1 MLRLGTASVS
11 ARLRRMKNQYVGDQN
26 DFAKYLLLRL
36 CAQVF
41 EEILVAW
48 MLTED
53 DGLGD
58 GAKIGYLDLPSWR
71 ESDPALLDG
80 LAELVASGNRT
91 LAAVENSG
99 LLPRATFFSE
109 PLPLEEAARSAY
121 FEPIAAAA
129 GPETLVF
136 FDPDNGLEV
145 TSTPKKKRG
154 AEKYVYLDELSL
166 FAEAGASL
174 LIYQHFPRVQRE
186 PYVEASLAR
195 LRAVLESK
203 YDTFAARTSHV
214 GFLFAVT
221 EPHCHPLRKALATAH
236 ADHPLLRYI
245 P

>member
-1 MLRLGTASVS
+1 V
-11 ARLRRMKNQYVGDQN
+11 KNQYVGDQN

-48 MLTED
+48 MLTQD
-53 DGLGD
+53 DGRGD
-58 GAKIGYLDLPSWR
+58 GAKIGYLDLPDWR
-71 ESDPALLDG
+71 ESDPALLDS
-80 LAELVASGNRT
+80 LAELIASGKRT
-91 LAAVENSG
+91 LAAVEDSE

-109 PLPLEEAARSAY
+109 PLPLDETARPAY

-129 GPETLVF
+129 GPDSLVF

-145 TSTPKKKRG
+145 ASTPKKKRG
-154 AEKYVYLDELSL
+154 AEKYVYLDELDL
-166 FAEAGASL
+166 FAEAGSSL

-195 LRAVLESK
+195 LRVILGPGYE
-203 YDTFAARTSHV
+203 TFAARTSHV

-221 EPHCHPLRKALATAH
+221 EPHCRHLRKALATSH

>member
-11 ARLRRMKNQYVGDQN
+11 DRLSPMKNQYVGDQN

-58 GAKIGYLDLPSWR
+58 GAKIGYLDLPNWR
-71 ESDPALLDG
+71 GSDPALLDG
-80 LAELVASGNRT
+80 LAELVASGERT
-91 LAAVENSG
+91 LAAVESSE
-99 LLPRATFFSE
+99 LLPRTTFFSG
-109 PLPLEEAARSAY
+109 PLPLNEAARPAY
-121 FEPIAAAA
+121 FKPIAAAA
-129 GPETLVF
+129 GPKSLVF

-145 TSTPKKKRG
+145 ASTPKKKRG
-154 AEKYVYLDELSL
+154 AEKYVYLDELSP
-166 FAEAGASL
+166 FAEVGASL

-186 PYVEASLAR
+186 PYIEASLAR
-195 LRAVLESK
+195 LRAILGPE
-203 YDTFAARTSHV
+203 YETFAARTPHV

-221 EPHCHPLRKALATAH
+221 EPHCHRLRKALVTDH
-236 ADHPLLRYI
+236 ADHPLLHYI

>member
-11 ARLRRMKNQYVGDQN
+11 ARLRTVKNQYVGDQN

-58 GAKIGYLDLPSWR
+58 GAKIGYLDLPHWR

-80 LAELVASGNRT
+80 LAELVASGKRT
-91 LAAVENSG
+91 LAAVERSE
-99 LLPRATFFSE
+99 LLPRTTFFSE
-109 PLPLEEAARSAY
+109 PLSLDEAARPAY
-121 FEPIAAAA
+121 FEPIVAAAS
-129 GPETLVF
+129 PESLVF

-154 AEKYVYLDELSL
+154 AEKYVYLDELSP

-186 PYVEASLAR
+186 SYVEASLAR
-195 LRAVLESK
+195 LRANLGPGYE
-203 YDTFAARTSHV
+203 TFAARTPHV

-221 EPHCHPLRKALATAH
+221 EPRCGRLRKALERNH